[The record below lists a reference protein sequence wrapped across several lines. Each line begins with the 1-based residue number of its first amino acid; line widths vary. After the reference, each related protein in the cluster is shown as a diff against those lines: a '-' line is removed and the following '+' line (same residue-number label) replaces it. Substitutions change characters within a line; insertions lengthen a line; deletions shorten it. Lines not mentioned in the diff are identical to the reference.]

1 MNHSHEDGPPAG
13 DDLLLR
19 RTLVGHYAPPSD
31 PSYWEQLEARIL
43 ARVKGDVVEQW
54 WGWFPGW
61 VRYGMVAAAAAA
73 LVAAIA
79 SWQVQVA
86 QERLAARELLDT
98 PAEIPLLSEVVS
110 PPNRDR
116 NQTLRY
122 LLTH

>member
-1 MNHSHEDGPPAG
+1 MMHSQEDGTQGG

-19 RTLVGHYAPPSD
+19 RTLVGRYAAPTD

-43 ARVKGDVVEQW
+43 ARVKGEAIEQW

-86 QERLAARELLDT
+86 QERLAARELLGT

-110 PPNRDR
+110 PPDR
-116 NQTLRY
+116 EREQTLRY